1 MLPAFLV
8 QVPRFCN
15 EHVARSQQSRRD
27 GSGKDRMLDMNNIL
41 DLNEAVELGGSVV
54 ARTVRELT
62 ELSLQAGDGDYLGSE
77 AELLERMGISRPTLR
92 QAAKVVESDC
102 LLSVRR
108 GVNGGF
114 YATRPSARHVV
125 QSPALWLR
133 LQSATLDQMNRAS
146 MLIYPT
152 AGAEA
157 AKCTDP
163 KLIAE
168 LKSYR
173 AAIDEREA
181 REENQRETLDAEIYL
196 SQLIANMSGDPVLIL
211 FIGISY
217 TFGLLEREYRFY
229 RREPERRRL
238 WLALQRS
245 YCDAI
250 LSGDSEIALLIGM
263 RRGRQVESWIAEDK
277 AAAAR
282 RASDET

>member
-1 MLPAFLV
+1 M
-8 QVPRFCN
+8 RN
-15 EHVARSQQSRRD
+15 
-27 GSGKDRMLDMNNIL
+27 GTGKDGMLIMTNDL
-41 DLNEAVELGGSVV
+41 DLNEAVGLGGSVV
-54 ARTVRELT
+54 SRTVRQLT
-62 ELSLQAGDGDYLGSE
+62 QFSLQAQDGDYLGSE
-77 AELLERMGISRPTLR
+77 AELLERMSISRPTLR

-163 KLIAE
+163 RLIAE
-168 LKSYR
+168 LTAFR

-181 REENQRETLDAEIYL
+181 RGESQRETLDAEIAF
-196 SQLIANMSGDPVLIL
+196 SQLIANMSGDPVLTL

-229 RREPERRRL
+229 RRSPQRRQR
-238 WLALQRS
+238 WLSLQRS

-250 LSGDSEIALLIGM
+250 LSGDSDIAMLIGK
-263 RRGRQVESWIAEDK
+263 RRGQQVESWIAEDK
-277 AAAAR
+277 AATQQDGSTDPAKTGEKDDGA
-282 RASDET
+282 T